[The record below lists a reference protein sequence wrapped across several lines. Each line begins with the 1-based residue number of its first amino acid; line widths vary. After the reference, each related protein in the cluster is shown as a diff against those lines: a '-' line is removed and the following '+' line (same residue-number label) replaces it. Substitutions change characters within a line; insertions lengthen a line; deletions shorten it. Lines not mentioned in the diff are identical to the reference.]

1 MKLSYVLAATLI
13 GGLLIQQPA
22 DARSK
27 ERFGVVLPDERRGPD
42 SLLERRSAGMSAS
55 DAAREAQ
62 HRYGGGKVLSV
73 EPDGDGYRVKL
84 VRDGDVRVVFI
95 PNNR

>member
-1 MKLSYVLAATLI
+1 MKLSHIFAAALI
-13 GGLLIQQPA
+13 GGLVIHQPA
-22 DARSK
+22 DARK
-27 ERFGVVLPDERRGPD
+27 ERFEVLPDATRVPETFR
-42 SLLERRSAGMSAS
+42 ERRSARMSPA

-95 PNNR
+95 SDR